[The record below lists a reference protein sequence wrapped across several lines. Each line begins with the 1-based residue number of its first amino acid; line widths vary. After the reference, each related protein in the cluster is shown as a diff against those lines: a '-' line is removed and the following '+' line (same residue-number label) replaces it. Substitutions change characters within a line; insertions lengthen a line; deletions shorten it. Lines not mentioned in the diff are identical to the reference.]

1 MINIIECELK
11 TDLQL
16 VILSLKSQEYYYC
29 LMKRYEVPLM
39 KYIRKLSGVDQATV
53 EDILQEVFILA
64 YKNLNDYDQ
73 RFKFSSWVYRIAHNQ
88 TISMLRKRTKNIQDL
103 SWDEHDLDQ
112 IVKSDFDLEQGIFN
126 KIDYNNLLS
135 VIDLLPL
142 KYKEV
147 LLLKFVE
154 GMDYQEIGDILK
166 KPVGTIGTL
175 INRAKK
181 ILLAKIDENR
191 SGINL

>member
-1 MINIIECELK
+1 MVNIIECGQK
-11 TDLQL
+11 TDFQL
-16 VILSLKSQEYYYC
+16 VILSLKFQEYYYC
-29 LMKRYEVPLM
+29 LMKRYEVSLM
-39 KYIRKLSGVDQATV
+39 KYIRKLSGVDQSTA
-53 EDILQEVFILA
+53 EDVLQEVFILA
-64 YKNLNDYDQ
+64 YQNLNDYDQ
-73 RFKFSSWVYRIAHNQ
+73 HFKFSSWIYRIAHNQ

-112 IVKSDFDLEQGIFN
+112 IVKSDYDLEQGIFN
-126 KIDYNNLLS
+126 KIDYNNLLG

-147 LLLKFVE
+147 LLLKYVE
-154 GMDYQEIGDILK
+154 GKDYQEIGDILK

-191 SGINL
+191 SGINI